1 MKCKHLGSI
10 FVLVLL
16 MPVLGVPAMA
26 AVDATHDP
34 RRQSS
39 SRATVAVHEKFLD
52 VVSHNEEARSL
63 PLECRG
69 YNVLAKSRRDP
80 ATRSLNRCE

>member
-10 FVLVLL
+10 FALALF

-26 AVDATHDP
+26 AVDASHDP
-34 RRQSS
+34 GRQSS
-39 SRATVAVHEKFLD
+39 SQATIAVHEKILD
-52 VVSHNEEARSL
+52 VVSHNEETRSL

-69 YNVLAKSRRDP
+69 YNVPAKSRRDS